1 MRLIII
7 LKLFLFVRSRA
18 TIGHDTG
25 HATICHQSTGWEH
38 WHSFSSDARQRF
50 KKDFHRKSCELNG
63 GSYCM

>member
-7 LKLFLFVRSRA
+7 LKLFLFVGSRA
-18 TIGHDTG
+18 TNFGHTS
-25 HATICHQSTGWEH
+25 ICHQSTGWEH

-50 KKDFHRKSCELNG
+50 KKDFHRKNCEING